1 MQANMKLNVNQIKD
15 RLTEKG
21 LKVTPQRIAVLE
33 AIYTLKNHPTAEM
46 IMEHIRDTHPGIAS
60 ATVYK
65 VLDALEENQLISRV
79 KTEKDIKRFDGI
91 VEKHHHLYSTESE
104 EIKDYV
110 NEDLDQLLAD
120 FFKKNHIDGFEI
132 EEIKLQINGKF
143 RKS

>member
-1 MQANMKLNVNQIKD
+1 MKHTINQIKD

-21 LKVTPQRIAVLE
+21 MKVTPQRIAVLE

-46 IMEHIRDTHPGIAS
+46 IMEHIRDSHPGIAS

-91 VEKHHHLYSTESE
+91 VENHHHLYSTESE

-132 EEIKLQINGKF
+132 AEIKLQINGKF

>member
-1 MQANMKLNVNQIKD
+1 MKLSVNQIKD
-15 RLTEKG
+15 RLAEKG

-33 AIYTLKNHPTAEM
+33 AIYALKNHPTAEM
-46 IMEHIRDTHPGIAS
+46 IMEHIKDTHPGIAS

-91 VEKHHHLYSTESE
+91 VENHHHLYSTESD

-110 NEDLDQLLAD
+110 NEDLDQLLTD
-120 FFKKNHIDGFEI
+120 FFKKNHIDDFEI
-132 EEIKLQINGKF
+132 EEIRLQINGKF
-143 RKS
+143 LKP